1 MIQVR
6 NHAGINHTGVDI
18 KVALILSARD
28 EAVKR
33 ASFHGFKYKFF
44 CEFKQ

>member
-1 MIQVR
+1 MAFAKEK
-6 NHAGINHTGVDI
+6 HAF
-18 KVALILSARD
+18 ILPAGA

-44 CEFKQ
+44 CGFIQ